1 MSKRRS
7 LLLRI
12 EIRPAGRLSKCTHNR
27 KHAIRKGEL
36 RFVVRESGPA
46 SGEHGYCIACAK
58 EMLDQ
63 LDADAASLRVLL
75 TSNVT
80 SYSSATGRS

>member
-1 MSKRRS
+1 VSKRRS

-27 KHAIRKGEL
+27 KHAIKKGEL

-46 SGEHGYCIACAK
+46 SGEQGYCMACAK
-58 EMLDQ
+58 EMLDR
-63 LDADAASLRVLL
+63 LDAEAAALRAALL
-75 TSNVT
+75 TSNT
-80 SYSSATGRS
+80 AG